1 MPVIGA
7 NDGHRVKTNGS
18 TALAHRFVYVLIG
31 LVVVTTAALAA
42 YIVMDHPWVDSLTP
56 TTEQT
61 VTLRGPVKQGTSEQ
75 AASTQP
81 AVSSDSAH
89 PTPESLPAGQS
100 ADSGASSPKPNTETK
115 GDRLMASTPPPGDP
129 NQIGPPSVALESAR
143 QYLAAP
149 SAGAK
154 FRSVMRVKPIPVLLD
169 DKQIA
174 SIKQRLKLTSAQ
186 ERYWPPVESA
196 LRDLVLYMHSQRSQ
210 PISKVLDPSND
221 PVKRMMT
228 VGMPFLAQLRED
240 QKSQIQALARMAG
253 LGTELPG
260 LKAAQN

>member
-1 MPVIGA
+1 
-7 NDGHRVKTNGS
+7 
-18 TALAHRFVYVLIG
+18 
-31 LVVVTTAALAA
+31 
-42 YIVMDHPWVDSLTP
+42 
-56 TTEQT
+56 
-61 VTLRGPVKQGTSEQ
+61 
-75 AASTQP
+75 
-81 AVSSDSAH
+81 
-89 PTPESLPAGQS
+89 
-100 ADSGASSPKPNTETK
+100 
-115 GDRLMASTPPPGDP
+115 MAPTPPPGDP
-129 NQIGPPSVALESAR
+129 NQIGPPSVALEAAR
-143 QYLAAP
+143 QYLIAP
-149 SAGAK
+149 SAGVK
-154 FRSVMRVKPIPVLLD
+154 FRSAMRIKQIPVLLD

-210 PISKVLDPSND
+210 PISKVLDPGND

-260 LKAAQN
+260 MKSAQN